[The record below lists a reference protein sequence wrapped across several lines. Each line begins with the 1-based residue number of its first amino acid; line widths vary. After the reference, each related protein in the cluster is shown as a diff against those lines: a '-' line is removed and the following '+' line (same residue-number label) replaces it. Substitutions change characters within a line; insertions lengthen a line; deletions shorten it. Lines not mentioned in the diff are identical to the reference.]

1 MILFLIFLI
10 LNYEEFNASG
20 PNTKFV
26 YGLGFTLTIFLLY
39 IITTSDDTKIK
50 SFITIFLVVVYYIL
64 AIIYGS
70 KDCVEVSGVKLLKRV
85 GRWIILILMIS
96 LVLWN
101 DYFQTSVGD
110 TIQNISEIEGGISS
124 ATDTQEL
131 QEALDRKKKDT
142 NRPIEEGDRSDER
155 VQLQSEINQL
165 YESRARRNL

>member
-1 MILFLIFLI
+1 
-10 LNYEEFNASG
+10 
-20 PNTKFV
+20 
-26 YGLGFTLTIFLLY
+26 
-39 IITTSDDTKIK
+39 
-50 SFITIFLVVVYYIL
+50 
-64 AIIYGS
+64 
-70 KDCVEVSGVKLLKRV
+70 
-85 GRWIILILMIS
+85 MIS